1 MKEKKPYK
9 KLENTEKK
17 SLLKK
22 KKKRRDNMVVN
33 HENCSLHS
41 LGNVLEPWN
50 FDPPS
55 YVCNHCGVV
64 LWYEERS
71 VKSKRPRIP
80 KFSLCCMEGKV
91 KLPLLKKT
99 PPLLNGLLDPLG
111 GQRSKTLRT
120 QIRSYN
126 AMFAMTS
133 MGGKVDNRVNDG
145 RGPYIFKLNG
155 QTHHRIGTLLPNKG
169 EDPQFAQLYFYDTE
183 NEFQHRMNA
192 FSSSPINKDLESSII
207 DALVQMFD
215 ESNSLVKVFRRT

>member
-1 MKEKKPYK
+1 MEDARLAQPKRRMIMFEKRSKEKNSMKRKKLYK

-17 SLLKK
+17 VIAEKRK
-22 KKKRRDNMVVN
+22 RKTRDNMVVNKRKRRDNMVVN

-50 FDPPS
+50 FGPPS

-99 PPLLNGLLDPLG
+99 PPFLNELLDPLG
-111 GQRSKTLRT
+111 GQQSKTFRT
-120 QIRSYN
+120 LIRSYN
-126 AMFAMTS
+126 TMFAMTS

-145 RGPYIFKLNG
+145 TSPYIFKLNG
-155 QTHHRIGTLLPNKG
+155 QTHHRIGTLLPNNG
-169 EDPQFAQLYFYDTE
+169 EDPQC
-183 NEFQHRMNA
+183 
-192 FSSSPINKDLESSII
+192 
-207 DALVQMFD
+207 
-215 ESNSLVKVFRRT
+215 